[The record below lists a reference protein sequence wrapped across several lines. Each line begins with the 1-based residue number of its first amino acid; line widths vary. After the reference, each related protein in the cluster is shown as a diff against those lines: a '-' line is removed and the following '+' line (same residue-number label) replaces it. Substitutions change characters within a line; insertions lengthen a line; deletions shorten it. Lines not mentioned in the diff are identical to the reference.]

1 MKLKLKL
8 IIGFIVLL
16 VIVMISIMKIRK
28 KKTRKNSKPSK
39 PYSGSSSI
47 KPNNVYPSQPR
58 EQTLSQIV
66 GKLNDS
72 RDSSAVKDITFDI
85 ATQKTQKTMY
95 AIKKNKPVAMQML
108 NLEIDTL
115 MDQVEQLIKKANRI
129 AGNAS
134 EKNFRPGSENFKYNN
149 ELWFRARLAGIA
161 FLKAS
166 DLVDEKLKQLH
177 RIDFDSIS
185 SEDRKRI
192 KKLQA
197 EDGLVSLKR
206 DLLNCAKIMFR
217 LNKGLKELIR
227 NNCGRGGRLWAEQRD
242 KNGEDA
248 RFEAKRKQQYGF

>member
-1 MKLKLKL
+1 MELKL

-16 VIVMISIMKIRK
+16 VIVMISIMKTRK

-47 KPNNVYPSQPR
+47 NRKPKSQPR

-72 RDSSAVKDITFDI
+72 RDSSAVKDITFNV
-85 ATQKTQKTMY
+85 ATEKTQKTMY
-95 AIKKNKPVAMQML
+95 AIKKNKPVAMQTL

-115 MDQVEQLIKKANRI
+115 MNQVEQLIKKANRI

-134 EKNFRPGSENFKYNN
+134 VNNFRPGSENFKYNN
-149 ELWFRARLAGIA
+149 ELWFRTRLAGIA

-177 RIDFDSIS
+177 RIDFSDIS
-185 SEDRKRI
+185 AEDRKRI

-227 NNCGRGGRLWAEQRD
+227 NNSGRGGKIWAEHRD
-242 KNGEDA
+242 NNGEDA